1 MRTLFVI
8 LLVSLVSFGATAQT
22 TTTQTQPAV
31 QKIGYAEWDYIF
43 SQLPEFKQIDND
55 LKTHGDQL
63 QAQLQAK
70 YKEYETKLKTY
81 QASASTMVCHSYNA
95 AGGIN
100 SRNAGKPAR
109 WLSNWRSVMDSLPAA
124 ANSGQ

>member
-55 LKTHGDQL
+55 LN
-63 QAQLQAK
+63 AWR
-70 YKEYETKLKTY
+70 
-81 QASASTMVCHSYNA
+81 SAPGPV
-95 AGGIN
+95 
-100 SRNAGKPAR
+100 AGKIQ
-109 WLSNWRSVMDSLPAA
+109 
-124 ANSGQ
+124 GI